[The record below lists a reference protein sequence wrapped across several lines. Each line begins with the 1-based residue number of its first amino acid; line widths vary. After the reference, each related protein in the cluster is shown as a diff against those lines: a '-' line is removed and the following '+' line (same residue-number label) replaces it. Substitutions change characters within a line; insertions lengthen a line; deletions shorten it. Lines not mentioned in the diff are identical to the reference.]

1 MFIKLYYLAV
11 AAKKGYFVKK
21 YIKFNV
27 LINIQ
32 AYSKKNMTKFKTD
45 VYDLAFDLSEFNI
58 STPKPSNI

>member
-1 MFIKLYYLAV
+1 MAV